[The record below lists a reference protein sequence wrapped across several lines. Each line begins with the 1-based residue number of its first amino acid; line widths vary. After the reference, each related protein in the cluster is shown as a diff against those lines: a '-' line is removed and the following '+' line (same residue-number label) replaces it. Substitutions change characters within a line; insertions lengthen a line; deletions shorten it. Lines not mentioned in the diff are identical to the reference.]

1 MKHYQNSDLQWT
13 NMDQLILK
21 FNGKV
26 VNAIM
31 SELVFAPK
39 KVISKPNVQYYKISK
54 SYLLSVSR
62 VINYDCR
69 SFEILTTVFQ
79 SLK

>member
-1 MKHYQNSDLQWT
+1 
-13 NMDQLILK
+13 
-21 FNGKV
+21 
-26 VNAIM
+26 M